1 MSNLQIIE
9 ALQVLEIEG
18 WVLDN
23 FDEDGNKI
31 NINSETL
38 FNANFKRQNGVDENN
53 TATYS
58 TEPSDFGITW
68 SQITS
73 AIGNGGA
80 VSLAILRKQ
89 RNQLLVD
96 TDWTQSTDNGL
107 TDSKKAEWVTYRQ
120 ALRDLP
126 SSATPT
132 LSDDG
137 LSISNVTF
145 PTQPS

>member
-1 MSNLQIIE
+1 MSNLQILE

-18 WVLDN
+18 WVLEN
-23 FDEDGNKI
+23 FDEDGNKLT
-31 NINSETL
+31 INSQAL
-38 FNANFKRQNGVDENN
+38 FNANFKIANGEDANG

-58 TEPSDFGITW
+58 TNPNDFGVTW
-68 SQITS
+68 LDISN
-73 AIGNGGA
+73 AIADGGL

-137 LSISNVTF
+137 LSISNITF
-145 PTQPS
+145 PTKPS